1 MLRIFVIYV
10 SLLIWCWDVLARK
23 IRSVIGKDGAIASLG
38 LWLGLVY
45 KKQIK

>member
-10 SLLIWCWDVLARK
+10 TLLIWCWDVLLARK

-38 LWLGLVY
+38 LWLVY